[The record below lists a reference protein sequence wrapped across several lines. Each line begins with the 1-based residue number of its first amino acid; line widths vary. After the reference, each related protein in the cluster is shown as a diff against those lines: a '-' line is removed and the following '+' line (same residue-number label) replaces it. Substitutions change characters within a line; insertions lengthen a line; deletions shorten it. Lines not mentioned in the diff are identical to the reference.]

1 MQLLQEN
8 GIKVPEEIS
17 VCGFDDTPLCEMV
30 CPTLTTVKQDNSERA
45 QKAISL
51 LKQMKEGTVSGM
63 TYRLPVELVIRK
75 STPFQKHW
83 CK

>member
-51 LKQMKEGTVSGM
+51 LKQMK
-63 TYRLPVELVIRK
+63 
-75 STPFQKHW
+75 
-83 CK
+83 